1 VLQTKENTILVCQDG
16 GIYDFVDFTT
26 MHRLSHVDVPGVK
39 ASSKS
44 RLLMRAGQIGVAD
57 DQGLV
62 FLVQKPGGAGA
73 TLLELLPEKYFKGKS
88 VTDFVEYQRDMFIVS
103 MLDETHFHFINRAD
117 KKTAAIRSLNAGFVT
132 LGIQMMP
139 QYELQYA
146 LVRDTRGLQLL
157 NLITMTAHQLFLSP
171 CETHLPDLRFLQVL
185 YDEET
190 QRYSVVTI
198 HKASSSEEEEEN
210 VGFASEI

>member
-1 VLQTKENTILVCQDG
+1 MN
-16 GIYDFVDFTT
+16 
-26 MHRLSHVDVPGVK
+26 RLSHVEVAGVK
-39 ASSKS
+39 GSSKN
-44 RLLMRAGQIGVAD
+44 RLLMRAGQIAVAD
-57 DQGLV
+57 AQGLV
-62 FLVQKPGGAGA
+62 FLLQKPGASGA
-73 TLLELLPEKYFKGKS
+73 TLLELLPERYFKGKG

-103 MLDETHFHFINRAD
+103 LLQDTHFYLVNRAD
-117 KKTAAIRSLNAGFVT
+117 KKIASIRSLNAGYVT

-139 QYELQYA
+139 QYEVQFA

-185 YDEET
+185 FDEQL

-198 HKASSSEEEEEN
+198 HKASSSEEEQEH